1 MPRSGASIALTSC
14 NDFLDREPLDQVTP
28 QEYFQT
34 ADHLAAYTISKYNS
48 MFSTHSGWNA
58 GTVNNDGGTD
68 NMVVGGYNS
77 TYYEKESGKYLQTM
91 TTGPTDCHWPVIA
104 TTFSNRCYL
113 NMKPE
118 NFGAEDDLK
127 HYIGEMYFMR
137 ALIYY
142 NQLRKY
148 GDYPIITEVL
158 PDDEAILIE
167 KSVRQPRNKVARFIL
182 EDLDKAIGL
191 MKTKAS

>member
-1 MPRSGASIALTSC
+1 MKIKMKYIVAQACLVAGASIALTSC

-77 TYYEKESGKYLQTM
+77 MKKESGKYLQTM

-104 TTFSNRCYL
+104 TTFSNRCCL

-118 NFGAEDDLK
+118 RFRGQKMISN
-127 HYIGEMYFMR
+127 
-137 ALIYY
+137 
-142 NQLRKY
+142 
-148 GDYPIITEVL
+148 TT
-158 PDDEAILIE
+158 
-167 KSVRQPRNKVARFIL
+167 SVKCISCVP
-182 EDLDKAIGL
+182 
-191 MKTKAS
+191 